1 MGGITKRGDRYLRKQ
16 LVHGAR
22 ACQYRADGENGRLDQ
37 WLKQVEERR
46 GKHKACVALAHKL
59 ARVIWAVLTKEVSWE
74 AKWV

>member
-1 MGGITKRGDRYLRKQ
+1 MGFTPIKYASGMRSTMGGITKRGDRYLRKQ

-46 GKHKACVALAHKL
+46 GKHKACVALRTNWL
-59 ARVIWAVLTKEVSWE
+59 E
-74 AKWV
+74 